1 MVDRLTGRQVKKYG
15 IPIMPCTHIFNLA
28 LSTMV
33 RLIGLST
40 MVRLIGPESNKGA
53 QGIMDIR
60 YLFIYWPV
68 NLSTRV
74 DRSNCKHIISR
85 HYG

>member
-1 MVDRLTGRQVKKYG
+1 MDSGHVNRGRQVDR
-15 IPIMPCTHIFNLA
+15 
-28 LSTMV
+28 STGEQVRNTMVMV

-40 MVRLIGPESNKGA
+40 MVRLIGPESNKGV
-53 QGIMDIR
+53 QDIMDMR
-60 YLFIYWPV
+60 YLFIYRPV

-74 DRSNCKHIISR
+74 DRSKCKHIISR